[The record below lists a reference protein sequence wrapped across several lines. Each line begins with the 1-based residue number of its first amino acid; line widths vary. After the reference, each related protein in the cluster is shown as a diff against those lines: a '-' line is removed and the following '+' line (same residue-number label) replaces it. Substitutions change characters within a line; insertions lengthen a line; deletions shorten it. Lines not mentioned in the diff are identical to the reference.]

1 MLRALS
7 RTLPILQWAY
17 RLAFLAAA
25 ALAWNAYSGEVSRTG
40 TGGSYADD
48 LQQALAGLKEI
59 ARALQ

>member
-1 MLRALS
+1 MLRVLS

-25 ALAWNAYSGEVSRTG
+25 ALAWNAYSGSPTG
-40 TGGSYADD
+40 TAGSYADD

>member
-7 RTLPILQWAY
+7 RTLPVLQWAY
-17 RLAFLAAA
+17 RLAVLAAV
-25 ALAWNAYSGEVSRTG
+25 ALAWNAYNGAASRTG